1 LFVFSPKD
9 NKRAVLVSSDER
21 TFGKGR
27 IQNVQALED
36 GSGVAV
42 KDEEFKK
49 TIEK

>member
-1 LFVFSPKD
+1 MWLLLLFPKD
-9 NKRAVLVSSDER
+9 NKRAVLVSSDDR

-42 KDEEFKK
+42 RDEQL
-49 TIEK
+49 